1 MKRQKTE
8 KREKQQ
14 PIITTTTTTTRRK
27 KRKEEAERIKT
38 KWNERKKEKHAA
50 SEHDTP
56 QIKSARMSKS
66 TTYGRYKMWKEK
78 KWCDVKYF
86 QKKKKEATTTTR
98 SNMVDRITELVSN
111 EITSFKTKEEN

>member
-8 KREKQQ
+8 KKRETATNNNDNDNK
-14 PIITTTTTTTRRK
+14 TTRRK

-50 SEHDTP
+50 SEHDIP

-66 TTYGRYKMWKEK
+66 TTYGHYKMWKEK
-78 KWCDVKYF
+78 KVMWCEVF
-86 QKKKKEATTTTR
+86 SREKKR
-98 SNMVDRITELVSN
+98 SSN
-111 EITSFKTKEEN
+111 NNTQQHGR